1 LLSSVN
7 IGKEKYPALTGI
19 RALGAAA
26 VFFDHFYAQ
35 KAEIVI
41 NVMAFFFV
49 LSGFLIIRIYYS
61 SFEFSGRWLSKYFIN
76 RFARIYPVYFLLLT
90 VAVLLHHEY
99 LGTGIIIRNY
109 TFTQALLNIKDV
121 VIQPCW
127 SLTVEECFYF
137 IAPLI
142 IIICKR
148 SNFFMALLL
157 SAGMLCGG
165 LLVSEFK
172 ISFLQSKQF
181 IFSTTYLGHFFEFYT
196 GVFLALVMMKQEKQG
211 PKRSA
216 GIKWTI
222 LGAAGV
228 LLLLM
233 VMMFIYTVKPLN
245 TTLIILINNF
255 FIPVPIAI
263 LYFGF
268 ITEQSFFSR
277 FLSTKLMGLLGRS
290 SYAFYVLHMIIISYI
305 SRPLLSHYVN
315 DTTNLLITFIITT
328 IGSIAIFLFYEEPLN
343 IFIRSKFKSKAATA
357 EIPVW
362 IPASAK

>member
-1 LLSSVN
+1 MLSSIN
-7 IGKEKYPALTGI
+7 IGNEKYPALTGI

-61 SFEFSGRWLSKYFIN
+61 SFELSGKWFSKYFIN

-90 VAVLLHHEY
+90 LAILLHHEY
-99 LGTGIIIRNY
+99 PGTGIILRNY
-109 TFTQALLNIKDV
+109 TLTQALLNIKDV
-121 VIQPCW
+121 IIQPCW

-165 LLVSEFK
+165 LAASALK
-172 ISFLQSKQF
+172 ISFPGSKQF
-181 IFSTTYLGHFFEFYT
+181 IFSTTYLGHFFEFYA
-196 GVFLALVMMKQEKQG
+196 GVFLALVMMKREQQE
-211 PKRSA
+211 PKRST
-216 GIKWTI
+216 GIKWTVS
-222 LGAAGV
+222 GAVGVVV
-228 LLLLM
+228 LLLIM
-233 VMMFIYTVKPLN
+233 VFIYRVKPLN
-245 TTLIILINNF
+245 TNLIILINNF

-277 FLSTKLMGLLGRS
+277 FLSTKSMGLLGRS
-290 SYAFYVLHMIIISYI
+290 SYAFYVLHMIIITYL
-305 SRPLLSHYVN
+305 SRPLLSRYMT
-315 DTTNLLITFIITT
+315 DTTNLMLTFIITT

-343 IFIRSKFKSKAATA
+343 IFIRRKFKSKAATA
-357 EIPVW
+357 EIPVC